1 MQPYAADARGKMS
14 FNSVRAARSV
24 IDGGYA
30 VDNTHAM
37 YQVKAKI
44 RVIRA
49 GLTHVGLH
57 GGFGIIDEED
67 WKDYE

>member
-24 IDGGYA
+24 IDGGYTI
-30 VDNTHAM
+30 DNTHAM

-57 GGFGIIDEED
+57 GSFGIDEED